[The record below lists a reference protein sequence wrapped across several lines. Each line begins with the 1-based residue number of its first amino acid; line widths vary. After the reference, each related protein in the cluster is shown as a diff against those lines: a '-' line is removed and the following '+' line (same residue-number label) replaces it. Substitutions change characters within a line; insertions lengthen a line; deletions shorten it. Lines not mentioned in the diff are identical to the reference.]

1 MLLRVYWHSM
11 FSRLIRPLFTPLS
24 QRRLERL
31 LNWIPSQC
39 AVCKTWPGNGMV
51 CEPCI
56 TRFAQPARRCASCAL
71 VLKAGISADIQRCG
85 ACIVKPPPL
94 DECLAAVSYEYP
106 WNNCIASYKFGN
118 HPAWARAF
126 SLLLNSTSQIES
138 AIDRAD
144 LLIPV
149 PLSKAR
155 LQHRGYNQ
163 ALELCKHLSRIKTD
177 AHLLLRIKDTLTQS
191 SLSRSERLKNVKTAF
206 AVEPLRAQELQGKHV
221 VLVDDVMTSGATLF
235 AAAAALRQAGAAHIT
250 AVVFARTEAQ

>member
-1 MLLRVYWHSM
+1 M
-11 FSRLIRPLFTPLS
+11 FSHLFRPLITPLS
-24 QRRLERL
+24 QRHLKRL
-31 LNWIPSQC
+31 LNWIPTQC
-39 AVCKTWPGNGMV
+39 AVCMAWPSNGMV

-56 TRFAQPARRCASCAL
+56 TRFAQPVRRCTGCAL
-71 VLKAGISADIQRCG
+71 ALKEGISADIKRCG
-85 ACIVKPPPL
+85 ACAVKPPPL

-118 HPAWARAF
+118 NPAWARAF
-126 SLLLNSTSQIES
+126 SLLLNSTPTIES

-163 ALELCKHLSRIKTD
+163 ALELCKHLSHGKTD

-191 SLSRSERLKNVKTAF
+191 TLSRAERLKNVKTAF
-206 AVEPLRAQELQGKHV
+206 AVEPLRALEIQGKRI

-235 AAAAALRQAGAAHIT
+235 AAAASLRQAGAAHIT
-250 AVVFARTEAQ
+250 TIVFARTEAE